1 MTKRSFY
8 KTNKFR
14 TTHNNSSNFNFT
26 KSELAAEDKNFN
38 ETNFKNSNYNL
49 YKTGEP
55 FKQNPTLFNF
65 NQSNN
70 LNQQQQINPLLQTFN
85 LNNTNTNK
93 MFNASKF
100 SNTLRE
106 RDIIEM
112 KKTNQSKLFTSVK
125 HTFYCPHC
133 EHCNSDMKDEML
145 EKHMA
150 SIQESKNIIEKTF
163 EFILRSDYLKNNDFN
178 LFVTKPKG
186 KAKDNDIEV
195 IIIFY
200 INLIYYFSLCFK

>member
-1 MTKRSFY
+1 
-8 KTNKFR
+8 
-14 TTHNNSSNFNFT
+14 
-26 KSELAAEDKNFN
+26 
-38 ETNFKNSNYNL
+38 
-49 YKTGEP
+49 
-55 FKQNPTLFNF
+55 
-65 NQSNN
+65 
-70 LNQQQQINPLLQTFN
+70 
-85 LNNTNTNK
+85 
-93 MFNASKF
+93 
-100 SNTLRE
+100 
-106 RDIIEM
+106 
-112 KKTNQSKLFTSVK
+112 
-125 HTFYCPHC
+125 
-133 EHCNSDMKDEML
+133 MKDEML